1 VLTLLAEVART
12 REAAVT
18 VEVTR
23 AVVMLTA
30 ETAVWEAVAAL
41 DSAALR
47 VKDAENRAALAE
59 REALERVSRVEAEST
74 AVLASAHE
82 DAEGFVWKM
91 TLLEDELEA
100 EHHAREVFERERQAR
115 FEELTLLQT

>member
-30 ETAVWEAVAAL
+30 ETAVWEAVAAP

-59 REALERVSRVEAEST
+59 REALERVSRVEAES
-74 AVLASAHE
+74 AAALASAHE

-100 EHHAREVFERERQAR
+100 EHHAWEVFERERQA
-115 FEELTLLQT
+115 